1 MPRRISAVLV
11 LVLALAAP
19 AAAQIDPMLF
29 IKDTAPHVLFVVD
42 TSIRMQQGP
51 SNPAAPDGT
60 TAYYDPFI
68 YRRAGGSALAW
79 ETNLG
84 VSDSNTNTAAGNGKY
99 RRRYRKFAYTALG
112 GDNATVSSIQ
122 VVGDKD
128 GNDWTYFEAPT
139 RLAIARAAMYQAIDM
154 NEQDVQFGL
163 VRMRQ
168 QSAPAFTQ
176 GNYASVLNTDQISL
190 TPTDAGSETGRWN
203 MTRPVV
209 TGDNSSSVTSG
220 LLVTARGNDGSND
233 DVRALIAKDPRAPG
247 ALVPAG
253 TDDST
258 RIDAPINNMLIDAK
272 AEASRFIDEDADCT
286 NTIVVLIVG
295 GGEGTISGNTNLAA
309 TASGFLSVK
318 RGRRVPIH
326 VIAIAPISPAAR
338 TQLQVVAASSG
349 GKYTEITEL
358 NISAAYN
365 SPNLHPS
372 PVPGTIVVPEM
383 VAAINMAIQHGFADY
398 GDVNTPPT
406 VAQPLGPPT
415 ESQVTSPVIGTVN
428 LDNAK
433 DINGVALVNTTVK
446 DRSGNVI
453 PQRSNM
459 LLTTAF
465 AVPGPTAA
473 LRAFREYI
481 PVADAT
487 QPSGYKF
494 TADGTRLWMA
504 RTPADPTRRN
514 LYTATADG
522 ALIPFTT
529 DATNLAIIA
538 GLMNLSRTDAAAV
551 ITAVRNLPL
560 GPIIDSTPA
569 IMNPP
574 SIDPPPDDDY
584 PAFTDANKNRR
595 GMIWVGTNSGI
606 LEGIDARLGIETWG
620 FIPLNL
626 LPKLKTIPLGQGL
639 TQFQYFV
646 DGSAKVADVKI
657 DGAWRTHLIV
667 GEGAGGLFYQSFD
680 VTLAGLFDVAHIS
693 PDDDDIDHVLA
704 YFAVPGRIT
713 MNWAFP
719 KYSNF
724 DPTLTVFDAGL
735 HAIAQY
741 GDLKASAAAVEKT
754 VGQTWSDP
762 AVGQIGSAT
771 GPFAVLVGSGFLP
784 RSTENQPNRGN
795 GAVRGGTTFYALN
808 AKDGTVYASVDVG
821 NDNQNEDVDDCSQN
835 PLPGEKRHQG
845 KKKKL
850 FGCNKL
856 KNALQSDPVVTGPPG
871 SRFVSRAYM
880 GDLDGRVWRFDMTVD
895 ASTQVPKITGSTR
908 LLELGQ
914 DQPILSSMASVN
926 VGGTSQYIFFGT
938 GSDLLPSTSADTA
951 YHLIGVL
958 DHGGS
963 GSTTL
968 DWKLDKKNGRQTDEK
983 VTAFPTVAG
992 DIVFFTTTTFRPS
1005 NSCKDQDANL
1015 YAFTFIGGPAY
1026 DSTGDGKVDTM
1037 DQPLVKS
1044 IAGQRATAPFIVDQ
1058 HLVFGTAS
1066 KVSVFGD
1073 PQDFNNGVGQAGV
1086 RILSWREV
1094 R

>member
-1 MPRRISAVLV
+1 
-11 LVLALAAP
+11 
-19 AAAQIDPMLF
+19 
-29 IKDTAPHVLFVVD
+29 
-42 TSIRMQQGP
+42 
-51 SNPAAPDGT
+51 
-60 TAYYDPFI
+60 
-68 YRRAGGSALAW
+68 
-79 ETNLG
+79 
-84 VSDSNTNTAAGNGKY
+84 
-99 RRRYRKFAYTALG
+99 
-112 GDNATVSSIQ
+112 
-122 VVGDKD
+122 
-128 GNDWTYFEAPT
+128 
-139 RLAIARAAMYQAIDM
+139 
-154 NEQDVQFGL
+154 
-163 VRMRQ
+163 
-168 QSAPAFTQ
+168 
-176 GNYASVLNTDQISL
+176 
-190 TPTDAGSETGRWN
+190 
-203 MTRPVV
+203 
-209 TGDNSSSVTSG
+209 
-220 LLVTARGNDGSND
+220 
-233 DVRALIAKDPRAPG
+233 
-247 ALVPAG
+247 
-253 TDDST
+253 
-258 RIDAPINNMLIDAK
+258 
-272 AEASRFIDEDADCT
+272 
-286 NTIVVLIVG
+286 VLIVG
-295 GGEGTISGNTNLAA
+295 GGEGTISGNPNLAA

-326 VIAIAPISPAAR
+326 VIAIAPLSPAAR
-338 TQLQVVAASSG
+338 MQLRQVAARSG

-383 VAAINMAIQHGFADY
+383 VAAINVAIQHGFADH

-406 VAQPLGPPT
+406 DAQPLGPPT
-415 ESQVTSPVIGTVN
+415 ELQVTSPVIGTVN

-433 DINGVALVNTTVK
+433 DVNGVALVNTIVK
-446 DRSGNVI
+446 GRSGNII

-465 AVPGPTAA
+465 AVPGATAA
-473 LRAFREYI
+473 LRAFRQYI

-494 TADGTRLWMA
+494 KADGTRLWMA
-504 RTPADPTRRN
+504 RTPADPKRRN

-538 GLMNLSRTDAAAV
+538 ALMNLSPTDAAAV

-584 PAFTDANKNRR
+584 PAFADANKNRR

-657 DGAWRTHLIV
+657 DGTWRTHLIV
-667 GEGAGGLFYQSFD
+667 GEGPGGLFYQSFD
-680 VTLAGLFDVAHIS
+680 VTLAGMFDVAHMN

-719 KYSNF
+719 KYGNF
-724 DPTLTVFDAGL
+724 DPTLTVFDARL

-741 GDLKASAAAVEKT
+741 GDLKASAPATEKT

-762 AVGQIGSAT
+762 AVGQVGTAM
-771 GPFAVLVGSGFLP
+771 GPFAVLVGSGFMP

-795 GAVRGGTTFYALN
+795 GAVRGGTTFYTLN

-821 NDNQNEDVDDCSQN
+821 NDGQNEDVDDCSWN
-835 PLPGEKRHQG
+835 PLPGEKRHLG

-856 KNALQSDPVVTGPPG
+856 KNALQSAPVATGPPS
-871 SRFVSRAYM
+871 SRFITRAYI

-895 ASTQVPKITGSTR
+895 ASTHVPTITGSTR
-908 LLELGQ
+908 LLELGP

-938 GSDLLPSTSADTA
+938 GSDLLPSTSADTT

-963 GSTTL
+963 GSKTL
-968 DWKLDKKNGRQTDEK
+968 DWKLDKKNGRKTDEK
-983 VTAFPTVAG
+983 VTAFPAVAG

-1015 YAFTFIGGPAY
+1015 YAFTFTGGPAY
-1026 DSTGDGKVDTM
+1026 DSTGDGEVDTM

-1044 IAGQRATAPFIVDQ
+1044 IAGERATAPFIVDQ
-1058 HLVFGTAS
+1058 HLVVGTGSTVA
-1066 KVSVFGD
+1066 VFGD